1 MTTIQDEIF
10 KCVLSGDLEA
20 VRQCLGHETETEE
33 SQEDL
38 DLFGKKDEA
47 GRNALLAACM
57 LGRSSIIPELLTN
70 GAQVNEQT
78 VRGYSSLHLAACW
91 GHLET
96 VRTLLDLGAD
106 TQAKTFRG
114 ETPVDLARK
123 YSNIDCVDCLI
134 LEEAKRDLMAYVVFV
149 KDMSS
154 DPERSLTKEEKNIC
168 TRACSTTSDWIQSV
182 KNPTVSDFIAQRKDM
197 EETLQPVLSKLSAQS
212 AELPVNAAGKL

>member
-1 MTTIQDEIF
+1 MRARFVATSVCKMTTIQDEIF

-78 VRGYSSLHLAACW
+78 VRGEY
-91 GHLET
+91 
-96 VRTLLDLGAD
+96 LD
-106 TQAKTFRG
+106 TFRNVLTNTAHFNSSWVAAK
-114 ETPVDLARK
+114 EKSVLATK
-123 YSNIDCVDCLI
+123 YIGLYKHLI
-134 LEEAKRDLMAYVVFV
+134 
-149 KDMSS
+149 
-154 DPERSLTKEEKNIC
+154 TEKHYFESISY
-168 TRACSTTSDWIQSV
+168 A
-182 KNPTVSDFIAQRKDM
+182 
-197 EETLQPVLSKLSAQS
+197 
-212 AELPVNAAGKL
+212 